1 MFQGINFGTTRAS
14 ERGREYRERK
24 EKRERERERERGS
37 QMAQQRKPPRWR
49 RKDERGAEGEGEG
62 GQ

>member
-24 EKRERERERERGS
+24 EKRERQS
-37 QMAQQRKPPRWR
+37 N
-49 RKDERGAEGEGEG
+49 GAAEKAAEMEKKG
-62 GQ
+62 